1 MNDSEDVEE
10 QNQKKKPFLLL
21 RRRFWIRLSI
31 LLIITPITLISILI
45 GIIYFK
51 QDAIVQEL
59 LLHFNEDFEGSI
71 KLKDSH
77 LSLFEAFP
85 YVAIDLE
92 DLNIY
97 EGKIASKE
105 KEITHIKDCYIGFD
119 LLDIIK
125 GDFQIKSIKI
135 NDGNLNLIQ
144 EKDGTINLLNA
155 FKSKKEEKE
164 IEKDFKIKLKSIDI
178 KNLKITKYNKINNLN
193 ISSYL
198 GKVRAQID
206 GSNKHF
212 EINLDTDFSLTIDK
226 KGEKKFL
233 ENKHFRLSTH
243 LKLNQLSKE
252 LIIEPTVV
260 DFEHSTFNLKGKIG
274 LTKNIPVDLECSG
287 NKPNFNLFIDVAP
300 KEIALKLNQFK
311 NKGKVYFKG
320 KIKGE
325 TANSK
330 IPKIDIDFGC
340 SNGAFDNKITS
351 KKLDQIEFNGTFTNG
366 NNHNLSSSELV
377 IHKFNAR
384 PEIGTF
390 KGDFSIK
397 NFESPEIKIAL
408 NADFKLDFIINF
420 VNLKDFKGT
429 KGKIILDVNFHDIID
444 LDAPEKVI
452 NNLNESYYTSL
463 KVENLQLAH
472 LNNNF
477 SISDCN
483 MKAKLNGHKAEMEY
497 LKIKIGES
505 DLNIKGQISDLPA
518 VLHAKNTPVTCD
530 LNMESIKIN
539 IKELASKQGVEEIDE
554 TIDNFKLNLKFNAT
568 GQELRTFKYLPKGE
582 FFVRNFYAKFKHY
595 PHTIHDFY
603 ADIIIDDK
611 DFRIIDF
618 KGVLDQ
624 SDFHFNGNLR
634 NYNQFFD
641 IELNKD
647 IIVEFDMNSRKLI
660 FENLLT
666 YRGENMIPKEYRH
679 EEIDN
684 LLFHG
689 KSNIHFNDGHFE
701 SIDFD
706 LSNFTGKMKIHPL
719 KFENFKMKLK
729 INKEYIIIDN
739 FSGKIGKSD
748 FNLNFQHFWHNHT
761 NSKLN
766 SLTLKSNYLDIDEII
781 NYNPPSKN
789 DSSEVPKIDHDS
801 GFSIFDLPL
810 YELNSSIEIES
821 LNYHHHLLNSLNLQF
836 ETNSKK
842 IIDLKDLSFQTAE
855 GTIKM
860 SGKLDAQNKEKIFFK
875 PEIAISHLDLDKF
888 MIKFDNFGQDYV
900 VSDNLHGFF
909 NGEISG
915 TIHLHPDLTPKIDDS
930 KLSVKMVL
938 TDGKIENFAP
948 LKVLENYFEDKNLN
962 RVLFDTL
969 RNEISI
975 DKGTITIPKMTINS
989 SLGFMEI
996 SGSQKMTTAMDMD
1009 YVIAVPWKMIG
1020 NIAAN
1025 KLFKRKRKNEESDD
1039 EILYKEDNS
1048 KFVYITLIGNLENYE
1063 VKLIRK
1069 KKAG

>member
-1 MNDSEDVEE
+1 MNSFEE
-10 QNQKKKPFLLL
+10 EYQNKKKKPYFLF

-31 LLIITPITLISILI
+31 LLFITPVTLISILI

-71 KLKDSH
+71 KLRDSH

-92 DLNIY
+92 DLKIY
-97 EGKIASKE
+97 EGKTVSKE

-125 GDFQIKSIKI
+125 GNFQIKSIKV
-135 NDGNLNLIQ
+135 NDGDLNLIQ

-155 FKSKKEEKE
+155 LKSKKAGKE
-164 IEKDFKIKLKSIDI
+164 IEKDFKIKLNSVDI
-178 KNLKITKYNKINNLN
+178 KNLKVTKYNKINNLN

-198 GKVRAQID
+198 GKVRAQIE

-212 EINLDTDFSLTIDK
+212 EINLDTDFTLTIDK
-226 KGEKKFL
+226 KDEKKII
-233 ENKHFRLSTH
+233 ENKHFQLSTH

-252 LIIEPTVV
+252 LFIEPTVV
-260 DFEHSTFNLKGKIG
+260 NFENSTFNLKGKIG

-287 NKPNFNLFIDVAP
+287 NKPNFNLLIDAAP
-300 KEIALKLNQFK
+300 KEIAMKLNQFK

-340 SNGAFDNKITS
+340 SNGAFDNKITN

-366 NNHNLSSSELV
+366 KNHNLSSSQIF

-408 NADFKLDFIINF
+408 NADFNLDFIINF
-420 VNLKDFKGT
+420 VNLKDFRGSN
-429 KGKIILDVNFHDIID
+429 GKIILDVNFHDIID

-463 KVENLQLAH
+463 EVKNLKLEH

-477 SISDCN
+477 SISDCD

-497 LKIKIGES
+497 LKVKIGES

-518 VLHAKNTPVTCD
+518 VMHAKNTPVTCD
-530 LNMESIKIN
+530 LSMESKKIN
-539 IKELASKQGVEEIDE
+539 LNELGSKQGGIEIDE
-554 TIDNFKLNLKFNAT
+554 TIDNFKLNLKFNAS

-618 KGVLDQ
+618 KGILDH

-634 NYNQFFD
+634 NYDQFFES
-641 IELNKD
+641 ELNKNVT
-647 IIVEFDMNSRKLI
+647 IEFDMNSRKLI

-666 YRGENMIPKEYRH
+666 YKGENMIPKEYRH
-679 EEIDN
+679 EEIDD

-689 KSNIHFNDGHFE
+689 KSSIHFNGGKFE

-706 LSNFTGKMKIHPL
+706 LTNFTGKMKIHPL
-719 KFENFKMKLK
+719 KFENFKTHLK
-729 INKEYIIIDN
+729 INKELISFDH
-739 FSGKIGKSD
+739 FSGNIGNSN
-748 FNLNFQHFWHNHT
+748 FNINFQHFWQNQT
-761 NSKLN
+761 NGKLN
-766 SLTLKSNYLDIDEII
+766 LLTLESDHLDIDEII
-781 NYNPPSKN
+781 NYTPPSKN
-789 DSSEVPKIDHDS
+789 DSSTVNKIDHDS
-801 GFSIFDLPL
+801 GFSIFDFPL
-810 YELNSSIEIES
+810 YDLTSSIQIKA
-821 LNYHHHLLNSLNLQF
+821 LNYHDHLLNSFNLQF

-842 IIDLKDLSFQTAE
+842 IIDLKDLSFQTEE
-855 GTIKM
+855 GSIVI
-860 SGKLDAQNKEKIFFK
+860 SGKLDAQNKEKIFLK
-875 PEIAISHLDLDKF
+875 PEITIRHLDLDKF
-888 MIKFDNFGQDYV
+888 MIKFDNLGQDYF
-900 VSDNLHGFF
+900 VSDNLNGFF
-909 NGEISG
+909 DGFISG
-915 TIHLHPDLTPKIDDS
+915 KIHLHPDLTPKIDDS
-930 KLSVKMVL
+930 KMSIKMLL
-938 TDGKIENFAP
+938 TDGKIEKFAP

-962 RVLFDTL
+962 KVLFDTL
-969 RNEISI
+969 RNEIFI
-975 DKGTITIPKMTINS
+975 DNGTITIPKMTINS

-996 SGSQKMTTAMDMD
+996 SGSQKMTSSMDMD
-1009 YVIAVPWKMIG
+1009 FIVALPWKMIG

-1025 KLFKRKRKNEESDD
+1025 KLFKRNRKNEESDD

-1048 KFVYITLIGNLENYE
+1048 KFVYITLIGTLDNYE